1 MTDNRPH
8 GFTGTVH
15 TQDAPMTSNKALIQQ
30 YLAAYTAFDIPG
42 MLALLAPD
50 VVFENY
56 TSDQL
61 TASAQGIE
69 EFRTLAEQSRG
80 LFAEREQQLTALREW
95 PERAVAGIA
104 FRGVLAADIPGGP
117 QAGSMIEL
125 DGKSEFEFRD
135 GCITRIV
142 DRS

>member
-1 MTDNRPH
+1 
-8 GFTGTVH
+8 
-15 TQDAPMTSNKALIQQ
+15 MTSNKALIQQ

-80 LFAEREQQLTALREW
+80 LFAEREVPAASAFAFNQ
-95 PERAVAGIA
+95 PKNAG
-104 FRGVLAADIPGGP
+104 
-117 QAGSMIEL
+117 
-125 DGKSEFEFRD
+125 
-135 GCITRIV
+135 T
-142 DRS
+142 